1 MLISRQSPQKIS
13 ICRHKI
19 ILFLNMHR
27 GKNQHRQCN
36 WNPTADRRDIWDII
50 SERYATPISGNCGD
64 FELFSSFISNPI
76 WPSLFVNFTAIS
88 LNITSHMQHNIQNQL
103 MKQLET
109 HSRHIYEPHRLYM
122 ACDLISCHNKNFKT
136 SELFSRRI
144 IYFRADDEFF
154 FQAENK

>member
-1 MLISRQSPQKIS
+1 MAIVE
-13 ICRHKI
+13 
-19 ILFLNMHR
+19 ILNFFL
-27 GKNQHRQCN
+27 
-36 WNPTADRRDIWDII
+36 
-50 SERYATPISGNCGD
+50 
-64 FELFSSFISNPI
+64 FIYLQLDLTE
-76 WPSLFVNFTAIS
+76 SLFVNFTAIS
-88 LNITSHMQHNIQNQL
+88 LNITSHMQRNIQNQL

-144 IYFRADDEFF
+144 IYFRVDDEFF